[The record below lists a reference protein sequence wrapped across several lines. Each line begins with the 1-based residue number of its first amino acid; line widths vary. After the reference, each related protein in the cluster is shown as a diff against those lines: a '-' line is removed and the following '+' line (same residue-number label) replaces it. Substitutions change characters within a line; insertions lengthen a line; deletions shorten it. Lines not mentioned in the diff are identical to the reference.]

1 MEKSAN
7 NRTSNQ
13 RYNFIKVPEFNNKY
27 KSSNNDFNYL
37 CQSQSLQK
45 NSNINPLSNSIA
57 DKIKLMKEEL
67 KKEDKNKYNNNNKNN
82 DFKLRLER
90 ITKRE
95 YKINNENKNQ
105 NNLLIQSQKDLDLKM
120 MKNKLKLFETRREK
134 DKNQIKNAFDE
145 LDNILNNFKNKNN
158 NRYGD

>member
-1 MEKSAN
+1 MEKSSN
-7 NRTSNQ
+7 IRTSNQ

-37 CQSQSLQK
+37 SQSQSLQK

-67 KKEDKNKYNNNNKNN
+67 KKEENNKYNYNKNN

-90 ITKRE
+90 ISKRD
-95 YKINNENKNQ
+95 YKLNNENKNQ

-120 MKNKLKLFETRREK
+120 MKNKLKLFETR
-134 DKNQIKNAFDE
+134 
-145 LDNILNNFKNKNN
+145 
-158 NRYGD
+158 

>member
-37 CQSQSLQK
+37 SQSQSLQK

-67 KKEDKNKYNNNNKNN
+67 KKEDKNRYNNNNKNN

-134 DKNQIKNAFDE
+134 DKNQKKNAFDE

>member
-1 MEKSAN
+1 MEKSPN

-13 RYNFIKVPEFNNKY
+13 RYNFIKVPEFKNKY

-67 KKEDKNKYNNNNKNN
+67 KKEDNNKYNNNKNN

-134 DKNQIKNAFDE
+134 DKNQKKNAFDE